1 MREAAPQA
9 AEAAQVGDA
18 EHELEGD
25 VRMVEEEVRL
35 LGAQGL
41 HVVDEGAVVSLREP
55 EPPGLTASRAW
66 AGLRDGIVQF
76 ARARV
81 RDVPDPP
88 RARVEEV
95 ALNPRGE
102 VRAHGARDGARDVPQ
117 AQRASAE
124 RASDERAVDERF
136 SSFVLFT
143 KPFHGK
149 KSTRYRDHMQ

>member
-55 EPPGLTASRAW
+55 EPPGLTVSRAW
-66 AGLRDGIVQF
+66 AGFRDGIVQL

-95 ALNPRGE
+95 ALDPRGE
-102 VRAHGARDGARDVPQ
+102 VRAHGARDGTRDVPQ
-117 AQRASAE
+117 TQRDIAAHL
-124 RASDERAVDERF
+124 RHPAAVL
-136 SSFVLFT
+136 SPM
-143 KPFHGK
+143 PFHAAQ
-149 KSTRYRDHMQ
+149 STRCREQVQ